1 MGLFSWIVLGG
12 LAGWF
17 ASLVAGLGKRMGCLL
32 NVVAG
37 ILGAVLGGALFNR
50 LGSKGITGFDW
61 WSLFVAFVGALI
73 ILLLLRLL
81 ADILKG
87 D

>member
-12 LAGWF
+12 LAGWL

-32 NVVAG
+32 NIGAG
-37 ILGAVLGGALFNR
+37 ILGAVLGGALFNH
-50 LGSKGITGFDW
+50 LGSKGITGFNW

-73 ILLLLRLL
+73 ILLMLRLL
-81 ADILKG
+81 AEIIRG